1 MNRAKFLEKL
11 YQIGFADS
19 YYKLCAD
26 FPLKPSGS
34 PITKGKK
41 NEVLPLFEACEQE
54 VKYNGKFRMYELVL
68 PKTREA
74 EYSASLFFQRHGLE
88 FTFGFKSQEHEY
100 STNLAVLSS
109 EIKKKFEPG
118 FSINPAYPRPDHN
131 GNIEALGSI
140 IARFSELIRSAVSEF
155 EKNS

>member
-1 MNRAKFLEKL
+1 MNRANFLEKL
-11 YQIGFADS
+11 NDIGFADS
-19 YYKLCAD
+19 YYELCAD
-26 FPLKPSGS
+26 FPLEPSGS
-34 PITKGKK
+34 PATKGKK
-41 NEVLPLFEACEQE
+41 NEVVPLFEACEQE

-68 PKTREA
+68 PKVSET

-88 FTFGFKSQEHEY
+88 FTFGFKNQEDEY

-109 EIKKKFEPG
+109 EVKKEFEPS

-131 GNIEALGSI
+131 GSIDTLGSI
-140 IARFSELIRSAVSEF
+140 IARFSKLIQGAVSEF